1 MMRPVTI
8 YNEQL
13 TDEDR
18 EQIEIDKAEHE
29 MDKEREE

>member
-13 TDEDR
+13 TDEER
-18 EQIEIDKAEHE
+18 EQIEIDKAEQE